1 MKAISR
7 VFGYSYKGES
17 TMELFQIDR
26 KSCNKDGIC
35 AAVCPAQIIRFQK
48 GRFPSL
54 VPGGQVAC
62 LQCGHC
68 VAVCPTG
75 SLDHEAMTADACPQ
89 VQPDLHL
96 SAEQTEHFLRSR
108 RSIRTYKKKAVD
120 KALIERLIHI
130 ARYAPTGRNT
140 QGVRWLV
147 LGQSDEIRRMADLVA
162 HWMRWNIDHD
172 PETAASMHL
181 GKALAAYQKGADIIF
196 RGAPAIIIAHGEK
209 EDPRALTSCTI
220 ALTYLELAA
229 VGLGLGGCW
238 AGYFMKAAGEYPP
251 LLKAL
256 ALPEG
261 HLCLGAMMVGF
272 PKFKYHRLP
281 LRNEP
286 GITWKL

>member
-1 MKAISR
+1 MA
-7 VFGYSYKGES
+7 
-17 TMELFQIDR
+17 LFQIDG
-26 KSCNKDGIC
+26 KTCNKDGIC
-35 AAVCPAQIIRFQK
+35 AAVCPGQIIRFQK

-54 VPGGQVAC
+54 VPGGQAAC
-62 LQCGHC
+62 IQCGHC

-89 VQPDLHL
+89 VQPDLNL

-108 RSIRTYKKKAVD
+108 RSIRTYKKKAVG
-120 KALIERLIHI
+120 KALIKRLIHI
-130 ARYAPTGRNT
+130 ARYAPSGRNT
-140 QGVRWLV
+140 QGIQWLV
-147 LGQSDEIRRMADLVA
+147 LGQSEEIHRMAGLVA
-162 HWMRWNIDHD
+162 DWMRWIIDRD
-172 PETAASMHL
+172 PETATSMHL
-181 GKALAAYQKGADIIF
+181 EKVLTVWQDGADIIF
-196 RGAPAIIIAHGEK
+196 RGAPTIIIAHAEK
-209 EDPRALTSCTI
+209 DNLRAPTTCTI

-261 HLCLGAMMVGF
+261 QQCFGAMIVGF

-286 GITWKL
+286 RIAWRM